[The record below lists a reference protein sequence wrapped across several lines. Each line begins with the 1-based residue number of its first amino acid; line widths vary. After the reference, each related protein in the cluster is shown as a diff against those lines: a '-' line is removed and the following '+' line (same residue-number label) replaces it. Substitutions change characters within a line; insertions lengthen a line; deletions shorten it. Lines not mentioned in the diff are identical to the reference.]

1 VTEYLEDVYGISYR
15 RLVVQ
20 LYAVIGD
27 LAEAEDA
34 VQEAFAR
41 AMRARSFR
49 RAHNPEAWLRMTAL
63 NVQRNRWRKVRNFAA
78 VQPRLL
84 ERAHDPPDLGDRVDV
99 IEALRSLPNA
109 QREVVALHH
118 IADLSVGQI
127 AAELSVPI
135 GTVKSRL
142 KRGRDA
148 LAVLLAAPEGG
159 VHV

>member
-1 VTEYLEDVYGISYR
+1 MTEYLEDIYGISYR

-27 LAEAEDA
+27 LADAEDV
-34 VQEAFAR
+34 VQEAFVR
-41 AMRARSFR
+41 ALGASSFQRAD
-49 RAHNPEAWLRMTAL
+49 NPEAWLRTTAL
-63 NVQRNRWRKVRNFAA
+63 NLQRNRWRKLRNFAA

-84 ERAHDPPDLGDRVDV
+84 EGTPDPPDLGDRVDV
-99 IEALRSLPNA
+99 IQALRSLPRA

-118 IADLSVGQI
+118 IADLPLDQI
-127 AAELSVPI
+127 ADELAVPI

>member
-1 VTEYLEDVYGISYR
+1 MTEDLEDIYALSYR

-27 LAEAEDA
+27 LADAEDA
-34 VQEAFAR
+34 VQEAFVR
-41 AMRARSFR
+41 AMGARSFQ
-49 RAHNPEAWLRMTAL
+49 RAINPEAWLRTTAM
-63 NVQRNRWRKVRNFAA
+63 NVQRNRWRKLRNFAA
-78 VQPRLL
+78 VQSRLL
-84 ERAHDPPDLGDRVDV
+84 EGPPDPLDLGDRVDV
-99 IEALRSLPNA
+99 IEALRSLPRA
-109 QREVVALHH
+109 QREVVALNH
-118 IADLSVGQI
+118 IADLPVEQI
-127 AAELSVPI
+127 ADELAVPI